1 LASIVTIGFEGGLD
15 VSRHAEIAKRFAEC
29 PTGGETVII
38 QLSRAT
44 WVDSTAITE
53 LLLFYRKNHKL
64 GRSVV
69 IVAQGNVARMLLL
82 AGITKRIP
90 VFPDLDSAMKKLRG
104 RPRQAGTNSPA
115 PTTIRENIEKPRN

>member
-1 LASIVTIGFEGGLD
+1 LASIVTIGFDGGLD

-38 QLSRAT
+38 ELSRAT

-82 AGITKRIP
+82 AGIAKRIP
-90 VFPDLDSAMKKLRG
+90 VFSSLDSAMQKLRAKG
-104 RPRQAGTNSPA
+104 RQAGTSRPA
-115 PTTIRENIEKPRN
+115 PIAARENIEKPRN